1 MSPLEKSRLTH
12 HEMLEMTVCTY
23 QKNIT
28 YFLHDL
34 DKNHIRL
41 IFCILKSEI
50 SSQKNGSTQ
59 KSTHKFCD
67 NKQKQVNNSLDRIN
81 GELKLTF
88 SLQKVGHAIT
98 HAQ

>member
-12 HEMLEMTVCTY
+12 HEMLEIAVCTY
-23 QKNIT
+23 KKNIT
-28 YFLHDL
+28 YYFLHDL
-34 DKNHIRL
+34 DKNQIRL

-67 NKQKQVNNSLDRIN
+67 NKQTQVNNSLIYP
-81 GELKLTF
+81 
-88 SLQKVGHAIT
+88 
-98 HAQ
+98 